1 MLDWC
6 KDFPLCALCDSIL
19 SVIDSA
25 HQRCYTQHELHTLLD
40 AAGFVVRRVTGA
52 VWSRVGADDRDRPAQ
67 SAFHGIVVSASARRT
82 QFVILP
88 TLREHETRNLQ
99 STIEKEYLMIYAYV
113 LIEAEPTR
121 VQDLIKELPDME
133 LDGSVI
139 KQVHAVTGR
148 YDLIAF
154 VESPDMQSLGN

>member
-1 MLDWC
+1 MRSRWELAKRC
-6 KDFPLCALCDSIL
+6 
-19 SVIDSA
+19 SV
-25 HQRCYTQHELHTLLD
+25 
-40 AAGFVVRRVTGA
+40 
-52 VWSRVGADDRDRPAQ
+52 
-67 SAFHGIVVSASARRT
+67 
-82 QFVILP
+82 
-88 TLREHETRNLQ
+88 
-99 STIEKEYLMIYAYV
+99 IYAYV